1 MILRKHI
8 LDLMTKMKTVWD
20 QDSLQYLSSIPEKLT
35 ELEHDHLLSLSG
47 NSCEVTEEGRAFL
60 RNICMAFD
68 ARLTRK
74 APETRLFS
82 QTV

>member
-1 MILRKHI
+1 VEFLNE
-8 LDLMTKMKTVWD
+8 V
-20 QDSLQYLSSIPEKLT
+20 PEKLT
-35 ELEHDHLLSLSG
+35 ELERDGLLRLE
-47 NSCEVTEEGRAFL
+47 NSACIVTEKGRAFL

-68 ARLTRK
+68 ARLVRK

>member
-1 MILRKHI
+1 
-8 LDLMTKMKTVWD
+8 V
-20 QDSLQYLSSIPEKLT
+20 PEKLH
-35 ELEHDHLLSLSG
+35 EFVQDDLLVLEPKG
-47 NSCEVTEEGRAFL
+47 CKVTEKGRAFL

-68 ARLTRK
+68 ARLARK